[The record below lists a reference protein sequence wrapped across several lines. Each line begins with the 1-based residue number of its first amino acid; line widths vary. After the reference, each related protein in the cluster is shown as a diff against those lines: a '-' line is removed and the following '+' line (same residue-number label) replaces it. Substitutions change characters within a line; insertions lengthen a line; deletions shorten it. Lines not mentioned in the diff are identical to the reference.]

1 MSDSLPNTAAD
12 DASVRLSNG
21 RLAAGR
27 VAEAAELDAADPL
40 AHVRERFLLPA
51 GVIYLDGNSLGALPA
66 AVPEALNDAVHRQW
80 GTDLIRSWNAND
92 WWGAPARIGDRIGAL
107 IGAAPGRVV
116 CGDSTSVQI
125 FNAIAGALRL
135 RPGRTV
141 VLADPDSFP
150 TDLYLAD
157 SMAGLLGAQVR
168 RVPVGELAEV
178 LRADGDTVAVI
189 AYNHVDYRSGEL
201 RDLPG
206 LTAAAHAVGAL
217 ALWDLC
223 HSAGAFPIDLDA
235 HDVDLAV
242 GCGYKYLSGGPGAP
256 AFVYVAE
263 RHIADFAPAL
273 TGWHGH
279 ANPFG
284 MEPGYAPAPGIER
297 ARIGTPPLLSMLA
310 LEAALGAYDD
320 VSMTAVR
327 AKGLALTDLFIA
339 CVTDLGLETLT
350 PLEHARRGSQVA
362 VRHPEPHAV
371 MAALIDRG
379 VIGDVRPP
387 DVLRFGFNPLYI
399 GHADVVEAAR
409 VLGDILETG
418 AYKDARYAVRA
429 TVT

>member
-1 MSDSLPNTAAD
+1 MSDSLPNNAVD
-12 DASVRLSNG
+12 GSSSRLSSLSI
-21 RLAAGR
+21 R
-27 VAEAAELDAADPL
+27 AAELDAADPL

-80 GTDLIRSWNAND
+80 GTDLIRSWNANG
-92 WWGAPARIGDRIGAL
+92 WWQAPTRIGDAIGA
-107 IGAAPGRVV
+107 IVGAAPGQVV

-157 SMAGLLGAQVR
+157 SVADLLGAEVR
-168 RVPVGELAEV
+168 RVPVAEVADV
-178 LRADGDTVAVI
+178 LRAEGDAVAVI

-201 RDLPG
+201 RDLRG
-206 LTAAAHAVGAL
+206 LTAAAHDAGAL
-217 ALWDLC
+217 AMWDLC
-223 HSAGAFPIDLDA
+223 HSAGAFAIDLDA
-235 HDVDLAV
+235 NAVDLAV

-263 RHIADFAPAL
+263 RHLADFAPAL

-284 MEPGYAPAPGIER
+284 MEAGYTPAAGIER

-310 LEAALGAYDD
+310 LEAALGAYDGVD
-320 VSMTAVR
+320 MRAVR
-327 AKGLALTDLFIA
+327 AKGLALTDLFIE
-339 CVTDLGLETLT
+339 CVHTLGLQTLT
-350 PLEHARRGSQVA
+350 PAEHARRGSQVA
-362 VRHPEPHAV
+362 VRHHRPHAV

-399 GHADVVEAAR
+399 GYADVVESAR
-409 VLGDILETG
+409 ILGDILETK
-418 AYKDARYAVRA
+418 AYTDARYAVRA

>member
-1 MSDSLPNTAAD
+1 MSDSSLNTLAD
-12 DASVRLSNG
+12 DSSEQRSTAG
-21 RLAAGR
+21 LAAGR
-27 VAEAAELDAADPL
+27 STAAAALDAADPL
-40 AHVRERFLLPA
+40 AHVRERFLLPE

-66 AVPEALNDAVHRQW
+66 GVPEALRDAVHRQW

-157 SMAGLLGAQVR
+157 SIAGLLGAEVR
-168 RVPVGELAEV
+168 RVPVGEAAEV
-178 LRADGDTVAVI
+178 LRADGETIAVI

-206 LTAAAHAVGAL
+206 LTAAAHAAGAL

-235 HDVDLAV
+235 HEVDLAV

-263 RHIADFAPAL
+263 RHIAAFEPAL

-284 MEPGYAPAPGIER
+284 MEAGYAPAPGIER

-310 LEAALGAYDD
+310 LEAALDAYDG
-320 VSMTAVR
+320 VSMAEVR

-339 CVTDLGLETLT
+339 CVDDLGLETLT
-350 PLEHARRGSQVA
+350 PTEHARRGSQVA
-362 VRHPEPHAV
+362 VRHPEAHAV

-418 AYKDARYAVRA
+418 AYKEARYAVRS

>member
-1 MSDSLPNTAAD
+1 MSDSLLNVVAD
-12 DASVRLSNG
+12 GSSAHLSSF
-21 RLAAGR
+21 RTR
-27 VAEAAELDAADPL
+27 AAELDAADPL
-40 AHVRERFLLPA
+40 AHVRERFLLPT

-80 GTDLIRSWNAND
+80 GTDLIRSWNANG
-92 WWGAPARIGDRIGAL
+92 WWEAPARIGDSIGA
-107 IGAAPGRVV
+107 IVGAAPGQVV

-125 FNAIAGALRL
+125 FNAITSALRM

-157 SMAGLLGAQVR
+157 SVANLLGAEVR
-168 RVPVGELAEV
+168 RVPVADVAGV
-178 LRADGDTVAVI
+178 LRAEGDAVAVI

-201 RDLPG
+201 RDMRG
-206 LTAAAHAVGAL
+206 LTAAAHDAGAL
-217 ALWDLC
+217 AMWDLC
-223 HSAGAFPIDLDA
+223 HSAGAFPVDLDA
-235 HDVDLAV
+235 NAVDLAV

-263 RHIADFAPAL
+263 RHLADFAPAL

-284 MEPGYAPAPGIER
+284 MEAGYTPAPGIER

-310 LEAALGAYDD
+310 LEAALGAYEGVD
-320 VSMTAVR
+320 MRAVR
-327 AKGLALTDLFIA
+327 AKGLALTDLFIE
-339 CVTDLGLETLT
+339 CVHALGLETLT
-350 PLEHARRGSQVA
+350 PAEHARRGSQVA
-362 VRHPEPHAV
+362 VRHLDPHAV

-399 GHADVVEAAR
+399 GYADVVEAAR
-409 VLGDILETG
+409 LLGDILETK
-418 AYKDARYAVRA
+418 AYEDARYAVRA